1 MRAKKQNLCRYLLT
15 TMISQPITTPFLLKL
30 SVFQP
35 RYYYFIT
42 IIIFRLLCFLSSFL
56 FRNFAWTI
64 PCLECSFSYNLF
76 IFQPRCHFLK
86 KKKKNP
92 YTHKQLYYTTF
103 QTRSYSP
110 DTYLPCIF
118 VCSMVKL

>member
-86 KKKKNP
+86 KKKK
-92 YTHKQLYYTTF
+92 THTHINNFIIQPSRLGLILLIHTCLA
-103 QTRSYSP
+103 
-110 DTYLPCIF
+110 YLF
-118 VCSMVKL
+118 AAW